1 MASIIRGLDTL
12 QTGENNH
19 MEYKYSAELRELIV
33 QVFFNAVRSSELN
46 KLSTV
51 LNHPEFKENTFE
63 YDIMVRMALN
73 TRDIKNGK
81 GEYKLGYIFIREW
94 YKINPNIAR
103 MLIQRYVT
111 EFGSWKDIKYLC
123 NFLGREHS
131 LVNYCVNLISNQLK
145 KDDEDFKNKKNISL
159 AGKWAPR
166 EKSKQFGWIAHLISK
181 EMELNPQSYRTLV
194 ARLNNYIDT
203 TQIKMCNNTWD
214 QIDFGKVTSLTLNKF
229 KKSFLNSKNKESD
242 VRIKCADNLKNHLN
256 KCVEGTAKINSKTLN
271 VYEMVKTAYVNN
283 NNDNDIINLV
293 NAQWNEHSKQT
304 GNLCNIIPMAD
315 TSGSMT
321 CNNCEPLYSALG
333 LSIRVSEKTHPAFR
347 NRVLTFSASPN
358 WVILDEKLTFHEKV
372 KLLSRANWGM
382 NTNFYTA
389 LELILNIIRVNKISP
404 EEIGTV
410 TLAIFSDMQIDYADK
425 YYISM
430 YDGIASKFKEIGH
443 EPPHIIFWNL
453 AGRTT
458 GFPTLSTTKNCSMLS
473 GYNSSLLNLFCEKGS
488 EILKDLSPWKLMC
501 EALLHE
507 RYSY

>member
-1 MASIIRGLDTL
+1 MVSIINGLDSL
-12 QTGENNH
+12 QVGENDH
-19 MEYKYSAELRELIV
+19 LEYKYSMKLRELIV
-33 QVFFNAVRSSELN
+33 QVFFNTVRSSNLD

-51 LNHPEFKENTFE
+51 LNHPEFKENTIE
-63 YDIMVRMALN
+63 YDLMVRMALN

-81 GEYKLGYIFIREW
+81 GEYNLGYKFVQEW
-94 YKINPNIAR
+94 YKINPNISKI
-103 MLIQRYVT
+103 LIKRYVT

-123 NFLGREHS
+123 NFLGKEHE
-131 LVNYCVNLISNQLK
+131 LTNYCVNLIINQLREDNDNL
-145 KDDEDFKNKKNISL
+145 KDGKNISL

-181 EMELNPQSYRTLV
+181 QMGFNQKSYRTLIV
-194 ARLNNYIDT
+194 RLNNYIDT

-229 KKSFLNSKNKESD
+229 KNSFMNKKNKELD
-242 VRIKCADNLKNHLN
+242 VRIKCANNLKNHLN
-256 KCVEGTAKINSKTLN
+256 KCMEGTVKINSKTLN
-271 VYEMVKTAYVNN
+271 VYEMVKTVYNS
-283 NNDNDIINLV
+283 NDTDTINLV
-293 NAQWNEHSKQT
+293 NAQWIEHSKQT
-304 GNLCNIIPMAD
+304 GNLCNIIPMVD

-321 CNNCEPLYSALG
+321 YNNSEPLYSALG

-347 NRVLTFSASPN
+347 NRVLTFSKSPT
-358 WVILDEKLTFHEKV
+358 WIILDEKKTFYEKV
-372 KLLSRANWGM
+372 KQLSNANWGM
-382 NTNFYTA
+382 NTNFYKA
-389 LELILNIIRVNKISP
+389 LQLILDIIRVNKISP

-410 TLAIFSDMQIDYADK
+410 TLVIFSDMQIDNADRN
-425 YYISM
+425 YISM

-453 AGRTT
+453 AGRTD

-488 EILKDLSPWKLMC
+488 DILKELTPWNIMC

-507 RYSY
+507 RYNFN